1 MIFDQLISLFNWRD
15 PHSIE
20 TKDYEMLI
28 VWEVKDNFIKVFKS
42 IFEQCNKKG
51 EMLINKLYPCD
62 APAVL
67 HQLNW
72 IPLQSVTT
80 CK

>member
-28 VWEVKDNFIKVFKS
+28 VWEVNDNFIKYIETPS
-42 IFEQCNKKG
+42 EDM
-51 EMLINKLYPCD
+51 EELSS
-62 APAVL
+62 
-67 HQLNW
+67 H
-72 IPLQSVTT
+72 
-80 CK
+80 